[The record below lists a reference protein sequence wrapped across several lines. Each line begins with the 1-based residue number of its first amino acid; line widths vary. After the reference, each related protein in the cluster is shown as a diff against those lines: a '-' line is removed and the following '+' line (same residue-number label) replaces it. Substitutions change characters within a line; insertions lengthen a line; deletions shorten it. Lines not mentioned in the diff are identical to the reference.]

1 MFQTGSEKAFDL
13 WVKTIAIE
21 LIRQT
26 PLDSVKY
33 LDILTLTECW
43 NRKEAFNDTVQS
55 STPTDLPSEE
65 ILPKLHPT
73 QPETKPNIIYDVN
86 RNPVIPTEKVINKK
100 VPAPQ
105 ESTDVV
111 DSGKKFHVKDEEAVE
126 VLLKKCQNPESY
138 VPVKEKLVLFES
150 LCRLGRKVRSTEDVT
165 FKIEVETKRAR
176 SLHDLSSCFGSH
188 IAVREICKYFETKGE
203 EEAGNYPI
211 VNRTNRR
218 LINSDSQLNNVR
230 KYTQHLHNISCA

>member
-1 MFQTGSEKAFDL
+1 MFQTGSQRAFDQ

-43 NRKEAFNDTVQS
+43 NRKNSTDYTEIDT
-55 STPTDLPSEE
+55 TTIITEDKDKPD
-65 ILPKLHPT
+65 I
-73 QPETKPNIIYDVN
+73 TKSKRVLYDVN
-86 RNPVIPTEKVINKK
+86 RNPVEPNK
-100 VPAPQ
+100 PQ
-105 ESTDVV
+105 ISPV
-111 DSGKKFHVKDEEAVE
+111 DSKDTVDSRVPCLEEDEKAVE

-165 FKIEVETKRAR
+165 FKIDVETKRAR
-176 SLHDLSSCFGSH
+176 SLHDLSNCVSTH
-188 IAVREICKYFETKGE
+188 IAVREICKYFENKGDDE
-203 EEAGNYPI
+203 ERARSFPI
-211 VNRTNRR
+211 ANRKNRR
-218 LINSDSQLNNVR
+218 LVNSDSQLNNVQR
-230 KYTQHLHNISCA
+230 HFNVSFA

>member
-33 LDILTLTECW
+33 LDILTLNECW
-43 NRKEAFNDTVQS
+43 NRKEPFNGTPQS
-55 STPTDLPSEE
+55 NAPPDLPPEE
-65 ILPKLHPT
+65 ILPKRL
-73 QPETKPNIIYDVN
+73 ETKPNVVYDVN
-86 RNPVIPTEKVINKK
+86 RNPVTSTEKVLNIK

-105 ESTDVV
+105 ESKDVV
-111 DSGKKFHVKDEEAVE
+111 DSGRKLPVKDEEAVE

-165 FKIEVETKRAR
+165 FKIEAETKRAR

-230 KYTQHLHNISCA
+230 KYTQHMHNISCA